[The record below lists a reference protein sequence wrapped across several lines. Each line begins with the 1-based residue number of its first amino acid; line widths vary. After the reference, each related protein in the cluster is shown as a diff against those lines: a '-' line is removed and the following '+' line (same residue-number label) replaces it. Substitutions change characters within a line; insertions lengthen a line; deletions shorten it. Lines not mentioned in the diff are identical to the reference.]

1 MTDIR
6 SFAHHFSRAAG
17 VFCAAVVL
25 VTVLVSAGCKEKPT
39 TPTQAAPKEDPS
51 LIRPAQTVAAQLT
64 VEAVSEQPARQVL
77 RIPGGIGLNETH
89 VARIGSNVTGRIT
102 EVHALRGQPVKS
114 GSVLATVRSNELGEA
129 QFALLKAKADTEL
142 LERAAQRAS
151 QLFQADVI
159 SEAEL
164 QRRNNELQV
173 AKAQL
178 RSTQNQLR
186 VLGMSDPEIRDVL
199 ATGNIH
205 SEFTVLSTLAGIVV
219 DRKVTRGQV
228 VQPADE
234 LFTVADLSSVWVVA
248 EVPEQESSA
257 LGVGQPV
264 RILIPALGGE
274 PVETRLI
281 YVSATVDPET
291 RTVLVRSELANP
303 KGLYKPQM
311 LATVLIESAS
321 VRSLMISEEAVI
333 REDGKEY
340 VFVEAGPGRYRFVPV
355 ELGPEWQR
363 LRPVKS
369 GLTAGQ
375 RIVTKGAFHLNGER
389 RKKDLGG

>member
-1 MTDIR
+1 MTAVRFPARPRPRNGIALLAFLAAV
-6 SFAHHFSRAAG
+6 SLALAAG
-17 VFCAAVVL
+17 CRATPSAAEP
-25 VTVLVSAGCKEKPT
+25 SRP
-39 TPTQAAPKEDPS
+39 PDDPAM
-51 LIRPAQTVAAQLT
+51 IRPAPAVVAQLT
-64 VEAVSEQPARQVL
+64 LESVSEQPARQVL
-77 RIPGGIGLNETH
+77 RIPGGVGLNETR

-102 EVHALRGQPVKS
+102 EVHALRGQPVKT

-129 QFALLKAKADTEL
+129 QFALLKAKADTDL
-142 LERAAQRAS
+142 LDRAAQRAR
-151 QLFQADVI
+151 QLFEADVI

-164 QRRNNELQV
+164 QRRANELQI
-173 AKAQL
+173 ARAQL
-178 RSTQNQLR
+178 RSAQNQLR

-199 ATGNIH
+199 ATGEIH
-205 SEFTVLSTLAGIVV
+205 SQFSVQSTLAGIVV

-234 LFTVADLSSVWVVA
+234 LFTVADLASVWVVA

-257 LGVGQPV
+257 LSVGQSV
-264 RILIPALGGE
+264 RILIPALGGD
-274 PVETRLI
+274 PIETRLI
-281 YVSATVDPET
+281 YVSATVDPEK

-311 LATVLIESAS
+311 LATVLIESAP

-340 VFVEAGPGRYRFVPV
+340 VFLEAGAGAYRFVPV
-355 ELGPEWQR
+355 ELGAEWQR

-369 GLTAGQ
+369 GLSGGQ